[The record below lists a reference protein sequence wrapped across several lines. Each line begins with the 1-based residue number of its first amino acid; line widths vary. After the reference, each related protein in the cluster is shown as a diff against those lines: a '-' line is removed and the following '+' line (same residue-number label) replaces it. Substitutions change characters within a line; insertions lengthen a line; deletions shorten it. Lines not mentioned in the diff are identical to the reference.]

1 MINIDKYIPK
11 KPSPATVMEAL
22 SSRQTPLG
30 KNKEGNRRPEIY
42 GERPNNYEIF
52 LGIDSK
58 EKAIEF
64 MLLNSSETYT
74 LEVPISIG
82 NYIGESFKYKIKDE
96 RITIIKPTL
105 DKNDPERNAQLLRLI
120 PEPNLY
126 LSRKVAQ
133 IKFYGTRILF
143 NDIYGNWLMALTH
156 DH

>member
-64 MLLNSSETYT
+64 MRTNSSNTYT
-74 LEVPISIG
+74 LEVPILDAV
-82 NYIGESFKYKIKDE
+82 YIGMSFKYKIKDE
-96 RITIIKPTL
+96 SVTIIKPTL
-105 DKNDPERNAQLLRLI
+105 DKDDLERNAQLLRLI
-120 PEPNLY
+120 PEPNF
-126 LSRKVAQ
+126 SREVAQ

-143 NDIYGNWLMALTH
+143 NDMYGNWLMALTH

>member
-1 MINIDKYIPK
+1 MINIDKFNLK
-11 KPSPATVMEAL
+11 QRSPNTVMEAL
-22 SSRQTPLG
+22 SSQQTPLD
-30 KNKEGNRRPEIY
+30 KNREGNRIPEIY

-74 LEVPISIG
+74 LEVPISDG
-82 NYIGESFKYKIKDE
+82 VYIGMSFKYKIKDE
-96 RITIIKPTL
+96 RTTIIKPTL
-105 DKNDPERNAQLLRLI
+105 DKDDLERNAQLLRLI
-120 PEPNLY
+120 PEPNF
-126 LSRKVAQ
+126 SRKVAQ

-143 NDIYGNWLMALTH
+143 NDMYGNWLMALTQ

>member
-1 MINIDKYIPK
+1 MRNIAKCNFE
-11 KPSPATVMEAL
+11 PSPTTVMEAL
-22 SSRQTPLG
+22 SSRHTPLQ
-30 KNKEGNRRPEIY
+30 KNKEGNRKLEIY
-42 GERPNNYEIF
+42 GERPKNYEIF
-52 LGIDSK
+52 LRIDSK

-105 DKNDPERNAQLLRLI
+105 DKNDRKRNAQLLGLI
-120 PEPNLY
+120 PEPNL
-126 LSRKVAQ
+126 SGEVAQ
-133 IKFYGTRILF
+133 ITFSGNKILF
-143 NDIYGNWLMALTH
+143 NDMYGNWLMALTR